1 MALDTDQ
8 YSDLIDKMREELSGK
23 DLSYNDWDAFEAG
36 QSELVEKYWES
47 GLESLSAELDLE
59 ASNNSTQKY
68 QIFLGMLFP
77 KTEMKAAAP
86 PPQAETTVEAT
97 PLQAEPVLVAGTTG
111 IFDRNGKLLLGDYTT
126 EVFKDAESGC
136 YYTADNR
143 WFADDGSEI
152 ELAGSATG
160 IYTFKSKLF
169 LEDYTTE
176 VFKDAES
183 GHYYDAAGK
192 WFADDGSEIK
202 LAGSATGIYTIKG
215 KLFLED
221 YATEVWLDESG
232 DYYSQDGSWWKSDG
246 TKDETTD
253 ETTGETA
260 TGEAAAGEGPG
271 DDEVELLLR
280 VDALLAQLQELDM
293 PEGIELSQGAWDL
306 LALAADKGWV
316 TLELTEDDPAQVE
329 GAAEAGS
336 EIAFTK
342 A

>member
-1 MALDTDQ
+1 
-8 YSDLIDKMREELSGK
+8 
-23 DLSYNDWDAFEAG
+23 
-36 QSELVEKYWES
+36 
-47 GLESLSAELDLE
+47 
-59 ASNNSTQKY
+59 
-68 QIFLGMLFP
+68 MLFP

-111 IFDRNGKLLLGDYTT
+111 IFDRGGTLLLGDYVT

-136 YYTADNR
+136 YYTAD
-143 WFADDGSEI
+143 D
-152 ELAGSATG
+152 
-160 IYTFKSKLF
+160 
-169 LEDYTTE
+169 
-176 VFKDAES
+176 
-183 GHYYDAAGK
+183 K

-202 LAGSATGIYTIKG
+202 LATPATGIYAIKDKLFLTDYVTEVFKDGESGHYYDADGGWFADDGSEIKLAQGATGIYSIKG
-215 KLFLED
+215 RLFLED
-221 YATEVWLDESG
+221 YATEVWPDPSG
-232 DYYSQDGSWWKSDG
+232 EYYDKDG
-246 TKDETTD
+246 TWWQGDGTRSESV
-253 ETTGETA
+253 GETA